1 MRDPNQGN
9 QCKGFGFV
17 TFAEKSSGDQAILML
32 NGQQLGRKPL
42 QIRWKTD
49 NTAQKQHH
57 GATLGPHDAFQG
69 APQGGGFQGGRGGR
83 GGRGQG
89 RGGRGSRGGAQPSSS
104 GTQSSATGG
113 TTRRGTKHP
122 DLPPG
127 EWTGCNLHFRWGRSA
142 YFCAEPSTC
151 PWRDIFT
158 PRPPKKNKN
167 QD

>member
-69 APQGGGFQGGRGGR
+69 APQGGFQGGRGGR
-83 GGRGQG
+83 GGG
-89 RGGRGSRGGAQPSSS
+89 RGGRGGGRGGGQDGYSWGVSDGRQHAAEAGQGEEQEEERYDYFLLIAIFMRFLFGRCKLVSILRSMMNANED
-104 GTQSSATGG
+104 QHWFLA
-113 TTRRGTKHP
+113 
-122 DLPPG
+122 LP
-127 EWTGCNLHFRWGRSA
+127 
-142 YFCAEPSTC
+142 
-151 PWRDIFT
+151 
-158 PRPPKKNKN
+158 
-167 QD
+167 